1 MKKLTNKEVLTLAL
15 ALVSLLA
22 SVVAAIL
29 QIDSLYR
36 VSILIFFG
44 ILVAC
49 VVLILVRLDKIA
61 RQQTTSRREVYQVL
75 YSLHG
80 TKKMLLE
87 QSEELQ
93 KIQAEQNES
102 LRKLSPKEIEKSL
115 QRGMGGS
122 PGTAAENVKKLLQR
136 NNNKIDNAVEAQR
149 IQMNRL
155 FAVLDAHWDKLS
167 NE

>member
-36 VSILIFFG
+36 VSLLTFFG

-49 VVLILVRLDKIA
+49 VALILVRLDKIS
-61 RQQTTSRREVYQVL
+61 RQQTASRREVYQVL

-80 TKKMLLE
+80 TEKLLLE

-93 KIQAEQNES
+93 KMQAEQNES
-102 LRKLSPKEIEKSL
+102 LRKFSPEKIEKSL
-115 QRGMGGS
+115 QRGMGSSTGNAS
-122 PGTAAENVKKLLQR
+122 ENVKKLLQR

-167 NE
+167 DK

>member
-1 MKKLTNKEVLTLAL
+1 MKKLTKKEVLTLAL

-29 QIDSLYR
+29 QIDLLYQVSL
-36 VSILIFFG
+36 SIFFG
-44 ILVAC
+44 LLVAC
-49 VVLILVRLDKIA
+49 VTLILVRLDKIT
-61 RQQTTSRREVYQVL
+61 RQQTATRREVYQVL

-80 TKKMLLE
+80 TEKLLLE

-93 KIQAEQNES
+93 KMQAEQNES
-102 LRKLSPKEIEKSL
+102 LRKFSPEKIEKSL
-115 QRGMGGS
+115 QRGMGS
-122 PGTAAENVKKLLQR
+122 STGTAAENVKKLLQR
-136 NNNKIDNAVEAQR
+136 NYNKIDNAVEAQR

-167 NE
+167 DK